1 VTHQHTSSQCRGY
14 AAKGVDLVT
23 KHNRTIDWVL
33 SNRGDWFTSPE
44 TRHLFYGTIRNY
56 QTLAELIRPLLTKP
70 LRDKDSVVYSLML
83 VGAYQLKLADTPAHA
98 AINETVNAT
107 RTISRPWSRGLVN
120 AVLRKVTSLDIKD
133 DQSFGHPPWMVDALQ
148 EAWPDAYNQILYANS
163 QRAPMALRT
172 NSVITSRDKYLERL
186 FDNGLAATAGLA
198 QQSLILN
205 TPQPSSTL
213 PGWLEGEVAVQDMGA
228 QFAAPLTLLRETDT
242 SELKGTGSQGTAHIL
257 DACAAP
263 GGKLAHLI
271 ELSAAADA
279 PGDPVSAAAEIVAID
294 VNPDRLAQ
302 TESVLARLGHT
313 CQLTV
318 GDACTLSW
326 WDKRSFDHIL
336 LDAPCSG
343 TGTIR
348 RHPDIKLLLKES
360 AIAEHAALQLQ
371 ILNNL
376 WQTLA
381 PGGTLLYCTCSIL
394 PEENDGVISQ
404 FIELPDNNAQVCRID
419 LPTGQATNH
428 GWQLLPTDPNTD
440 GFYYARL
447 QKVA

>member
-1 VTHQHTSSQCRGY
+1 M
-14 AAKGVDLVT
+14 

-33 SNRGDWFTSPE
+33 NHRSDWFIAPE
-44 TRHLFYGTIRNY
+44 TRHLFYGTIRHY
-56 QTLAELIRPLLTKP
+56 KPLVDLISPLLDKP
-70 LRDKDSVVYSLML
+70 LRDKDSVVYALML

-98 AINETVNAT
+98 AINETVGAT
-107 RTISRPWSRGLVN
+107 KSISRPWARGLVN
-120 AVLRKVTSLDIKD
+120 AVLRKVTSLDIKP
-133 DQSFGHPPWMVDALQ
+133 DQSFGHPGWLADAIQ
-148 EAWPDAYNQILYANS
+148 ASWPEQAQDIFVADNL
-163 QRAPMALRT
+163 RAPMILRVNT
-172 NSVITSRDKYLERL
+172 AVTSRQEYIKRL
-186 FDNGLAATAGLA
+186 IGNGIDAAQGSAEQSIILA
-198 QQSLILN
+198 Q
-205 TPQPSSTL
+205 PQPSSTL

-228 QFAAPLTLLRETDT
+228 QFAASLALSPVTDVKNT
-242 SELKGTGSQGTAHIL
+242 HQSGFKRIL

-263 GGKLAHLI
+263 GGKLAHLVEI
-271 ELSAAADA
+271 SAATMT
-279 PGDPVSAAAEIVAID
+279 PTGSETESPQVVAID
-294 VNPDRLAQ
+294 INPERVAQ
-302 TESVLARLGHT
+302 TEAVLARLRHA
-313 CQLTV
+313 CALKV
-318 GDACTLSW
+318 GNATDLDW
-326 WDKRSFDHIL
+326 WDNELFDHIL

-360 AIAEHAALQLQ
+360 SIAEHAALQLQ

-394 PEENDGVISQ
+394 PIENDEVISQ
-404 FIELPDNNAQVCRID
+404 FIERTGNDAQVCSIN
-419 LPTGQATNH
+419 LPTGQQTKH

>member
-1 VTHQHTSSQCRGY
+1 M
-14 AAKGVDLVT
+14 
-23 KHNRTIDWVL
+23 
-33 SNRGDWFTSPE
+33 SPE
-44 TRHLFYGTIRNY
+44 TRHLFYGTIRHY
-56 QTLAELIRPLLTKP
+56 PALVELVAPLLNKP

-107 RTISRPWSRGLVN
+107 SSISRPWARGLVN
-120 AVLRKVTSLDIKD
+120 AVLRKVTSLDIKQ
-133 DQSFGHPPWMVDALQ
+133 DQSFGHPPWMADAVRD
-148 EAWPDAYNQILYANS
+148 AWRDQADDILIADGL
-163 QRAPMALRT
+163 RAPMILRVNLAVT
-172 NSVITSRDKYLERL
+172 TRDEYLKRL
-186 FDNGLAATAGLA
+186 IDNDVSGVKGAADQSIILA
-198 QQSLILN
+198 Q
-205 TPQPSSTL
+205 PQPSSTL

-228 QFAAPLTLLRETDT
+228 QFAAPLALVQG
-242 SELKGTGSQGTAHIL
+242 SERAEISDPRATHRQRIL

-271 ELSAAADA
+271 EISSAKTAAADA
-279 PGDPVSAAAEIVAID
+279 GSLPPEIVAID
-294 VNPDRLAQ
+294 INPERVVQ
-302 TESVLARLGHT
+302 TEAVLARLGHACT
-313 CQLTV
+313 LTV
-318 GDACTLSW
+318 GDATALSW
-326 WDKRSFDHIL
+326 WDNEYFDHIL

-376 WQTLA
+376 WRTLT

-394 PEENDGVISQ
+394 PLENDGVISQ
-404 FIELPDNNAQVCRID
+404 FIEQPDNNAQVCSIA
-419 LPTGQATNH
+419 LPTGQPTEY

-447 QKVA
+447 RKVA

>member
-1 VTHQHTSSQCRGY
+1 M
-14 AAKGVDLVT
+14 
-23 KHNRTIDWVL
+23 ID
-33 SNRGDWFTSPE
+33 
-44 TRHLFYGTIRNY
+44 
-56 QTLAELIRPLLTKP
+56 PLLSKP

-83 VGAYQLKLADTPAHA
+83 VGAYQLKLADTPAHV
-98 AINETVNAT
+98 AINETVSAT
-107 RTISRPWSRGLVN
+107 RTISRPWARGLVN
-120 AVLRKVTSLDIKD
+120 AVLRKASSLDMKL
-133 DQSFGHPPWMVDALQ
+133 DQTFGHASWLVKSLQ
-148 EAWPDAYNQILYANS
+148 HAWPDIFNDILATNN
-163 QRAPMALRT
+163 QRAPMSLRV
-172 NSVITSRDKYLERL
+172 NSTLTSRNSYLERL
-186 FDNGLAATAGLA
+186 FGKDVAATKGLAE
-198 QQSLILN
+198 QSLILN
-205 TPQPSSTL
+205 RPQPSTTL

-228 QFAAPLTLLRETDT
+228 QFAAPLALLPAAEAT
-242 SELKGTGSQGTAHIL
+242 ELESTKPTCATRIL

-271 ELSAAADA
+271 ELTAATAA
-279 PGDPVSAAAEIVAID
+279 QGDPESLPPEIVAID
-294 VNPDRLAQ
+294 VNPDRIAQ
-302 TESVLARLGHT
+302 TEKVLARLGHT

-318 GDACTLSW
+318 GDACTLEW
-326 WDKRSFDHIL
+326 WDKRPFDRIL

-381 PGGTLLYCTCSIL
+381 PGGNLLYCTCSIL

-404 FIELPDNNAQVCRID
+404 FIEQPDNDAQVCSIG
-419 LPTGQATNH
+419 LPTGQATKH

>member
-1 VTHQHTSSQCRGY
+1 MSEQHTSSQCRGY
-14 AAKGVDLVT
+14 AAKGVNLVA
-23 KHNRTIDWVL
+23 KDNRTIDWVL
-33 SNRGDWFTSPE
+33 NNRADWFIAPE
-44 TRHLFYGTIRNY
+44 TRHLFYGTVRHY
-56 QTLAELIRPLLTKP
+56 QALADLIKPLLTKP
-70 LRDKDSVVYSLML
+70 LRDKDSVVHCLML
-83 VGAYQLKLADTPAHA
+83 VGAYQLKIADTPAHA

-120 AVLRKVTSLDIKD
+120 AVLRKVTSLDIKQ
-133 DQSFGHPPWMVDALQ
+133 DQSFGHPDWLMDLLKQ
-148 EAWPDAYNQILYANS
+148 AWPDNHDEILAANNL
-163 QRAPMALRT
+163 RAPMVLRI
-172 NSVITSRDKYLERL
+172 NSKLITREKYLERL
-186 FDNGLAATAGLA
+186 FGRDIGAVTGLAE
-198 QQSLILN
+198 QSLIL
-205 TPQPSSTL
+205 TIPQPSSGL

-228 QFAAPLTLLRETDT
+228 QFAAPLALLPVAETTEPKGPKPSREIR
-242 SELKGTGSQGTAHIL
+242 IL

-263 GGKLAHLI
+263 GGKLAHLL
-271 ELSAAADA
+271 ELSAAANL
-279 PGDPVSAAAEIVAID
+279 PGDPGSLPAEIVAID
-294 VNPDRLAQ
+294 INPERVTQ
-302 TESVLARLGHT
+302 TEAVLARLGHT

-318 GDACTLSW
+318 GDACSLSW
-326 WDKRSFDHIL
+326 WDKKPFHRIL

-348 RHPDIKLLLKES
+348 RHPDIKLLLKET

-394 PEENDGVISQ
+394 PEENDGVISN
-404 FIELPDNNAQVCRID
+404 FIEQPGNDAQVCSID
-419 LPTGQATNH
+419 LPTGQATKH

>member
-1 VTHQHTSSQCRGY
+1 MI
-14 AAKGVDLVT
+14 
-23 KHNRTIDWVL
+23 KHNRTIDWVFVH
-33 SNRGDWFTSPE
+33 RPEWFISPE
-44 TRHLFYGTIRNY
+44 TRHLFYGTIRHHRE
-56 QTLAELIRPLLTKP
+56 LANLIDPLLTKP
-70 LRDKDSVVYSLML
+70 LRDKDSVVYSLLL

-120 AVLRKVTSLDIKD
+120 AVLRKVITLDIKP
-133 DQSFGHPPWMVDALQ
+133 DQSFGHARWLVTSLQ
-148 EAWPDAYNQILYANS
+148 QAWPDIFNEILYANN
-163 QRAPMALRT
+163 QRAPMILRVNSRLT
-172 NSVITSRDKYLERL
+172 NRDKYVEQL
-186 FDNGLAATAGLA
+186 FGDDIPISRGEAE
-198 QQSLILN
+198 QSLILDKA
-205 TPQPSSTL
+205 QPSSTL

-228 QFAAPLTLLRETDT
+228 QFAAPLTLMAVAETA
-242 SELKGTGSQGTAHIL
+242 ELPAARPIRTTRIL

-271 ELSAAADA
+271 ELSAAAAA
-279 PGDPVSAAAEIVAID
+279 PDDPESLPPEIIAID
-294 VNPDRLAQ
+294 INPERIAQ
-302 TESVLARLGHT
+302 TEAVLARLGHT

-326 WDKRSFDHIL
+326 WDKRPFDRIL

-404 FIELPDNNAQVCRID
+404 FIEQPDNDAQVCSID
-419 LPTGQATNH
+419 LPTGQATRH